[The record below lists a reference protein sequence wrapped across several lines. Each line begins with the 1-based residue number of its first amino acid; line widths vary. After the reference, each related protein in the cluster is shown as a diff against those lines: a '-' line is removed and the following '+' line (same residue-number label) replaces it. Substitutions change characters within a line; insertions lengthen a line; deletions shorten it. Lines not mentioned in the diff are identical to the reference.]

1 MDFLEAQNYLEKVRS
16 QKGIVLGLDT
26 MRHLM
31 AKLNNPQDKVKFIQ
45 VAGTNGK
52 GSTAAYLTSILS
64 EAGIKVGR
72 YTSPAVF
79 SSTEQ
84 YFACGSCISE
94 SEYAKGMTA
103 VAEAAARLD
112 GEIPT
117 AFEQETALAF
127 WYFAQ
132 KGCELAILE
141 AGLGGDMD
149 ATNIVTTTVCSII
162 TSISMDH
169 CRILGN
175 KLSEIAAHKA
185 GIIKPG
191 APVICIEQKED
202 AMEPIRKAA
211 KAADTPL
218 YEVHRDEVRQ
228 IFSDKRESIVFFREF
243 ENLHLKMLGSC
254 QPENAALAVQ
264 AASVLSRSYPIEK
277 KHIYDGIEKTRWGG
291 RFELHS
297 GSPDIILDGA
307 HNPDGIRRLRESV
320 NQMFGAVP
328 ICYVCG
334 VLADKD
340 YEKEIEILFGRASEV
355 LTVTPPS
362 PRAMKS
368 TDLKAAIK
376 NRKSN
381 GSSYFTGKSS
391 GCVRNPYNSCKG
403 KRVDETQRQ
412 TVNKQNRDEELWI
425 KKRLNRLYACFWKES
440 VKIQTERDC

>member
-94 SEYAKGMTA
+94 SEYAKGVTA
-103 VAEAAARLD
+103 VAEAAASLD
-112 GEIPT
+112 GETPT

-127 WYFAQ
+127 WYFAK

-175 KLSEIAAHKA
+175 KISEIAAHKA

-202 AMEPIRKAA
+202 AMEPIRAAA

-228 IFSDKRESIVFFREF
+228 IFSDKRKSIVFFREF

-340 YEKEIEILFGRASEV
+340 YEKEIEILFGRASNV
-355 LTVTPPS
+355 FTVTPPS

-376 NRKSN
+376 KRFSQLKVISFDSEDGIEKAMEAAVSQNNPVVVCGTLTILARVKEWM
-381 GSSYFTGKSS
+381 K
-391 GCVRNPYNSCKG
+391 RND
-403 KRVDETQRQ
+403 RM
-412 TVNKQNRDEELWI
+412 
-425 KKRLNRLYACFWKES
+425 
-440 VKIQTERDC
+440 

>member
-103 VAEAAARLD
+103 VAEAAASLD
-112 GEIPT
+112 GETPT

-127 WYFAQ
+127 WYFAK

-175 KLSEIAAHKA
+175 KISEIAAHKA

-191 APVICIEQKED
+191 APAICIEQKED
-202 AMEPIRKAA
+202 AMEPIRAAA

-340 YEKEIEILFGRASEV
+340 YEKEIEILFGSASNV
-355 LTVTPPS
+355 FTVTPPS

-376 NRKSN
+376 KRFSQLKVTSFDSEDGIEKAMEAAVSQN
-381 GSSYFTGKSS
+381 
-391 GCVRNPYNSCKG
+391 NPVVVCG
-403 KRVDETQRQ
+403 TLTILARVKEWMKC
-412 TVNKQNRDEELWI
+412 N
-425 KKRLNRLYACFWKES
+425 NRL
-440 VKIQTERDC
+440 

>member
-94 SEYAKGMTA
+94 SEYAKGVTA
-103 VAEAAARLD
+103 VAEAAASLD
-112 GEIPT
+112 GETPT

-127 WYFAQ
+127 WYVAK

-175 KLSEIAAHKA
+175 KISEIAAHKA

-291 RFELHS
+291 RFEIHS

-340 YEKEIEILFGRASEV
+340 YEKEIEILFGRASNV
-355 LTVTPPS
+355 FTVTPPS

-368 TDLKAAIK
+368 TDLKVAIK
-376 NRKSN
+376 ERFPQLKVTSFDSEDGIEKAMEAAVSQNNPVVVCGTLTILARVKEWM
-381 GSSYFTGKSS
+381 K
-391 GCVRNPYNSCKG
+391 RNDRP
-403 KRVDETQRQ
+403 
-412 TVNKQNRDEELWI
+412 
-425 KKRLNRLYACFWKES
+425 
-440 VKIQTERDC
+440 

>member
-45 VAGTNGK
+45 IAGTNGK

-103 VAEAAARLD
+103 VAEAAASLD
-112 GEIPT
+112 GETPT

-127 WYFAQ
+127 WYFAK

-175 KLSEIAAHKA
+175 KISEIAAHKA

-191 APVICIEQKED
+191 APIICIEQKED
-202 AMEPIRKAA
+202 AMEPIRAAA

-340 YEKEIEILFGRASEV
+340 YEKEIEILFGRASNV
-355 LTVTPPS
+355 FTVTPPS

-368 TDLKAAIK
+368 TDLKVAIK
-376 NRKSN
+376 ERFPQLKVTSFDSEDGIEKAMEAAVSQN
-381 GSSYFTGKSS
+381 
-391 GCVRNPYNSCKG
+391 NPVVVCG
-403 KRVDETQRQ
+403 TLTILARVKEWM
-412 TVNKQNRDEELWI
+412 K
-425 KKRLNRLYACFWKES
+425 LNDRM
-440 VKIQTERDC
+440 

>member
-94 SEYAKGMTA
+94 SEYAKGVTA
-103 VAEAAARLD
+103 VSEAAASLD
-112 GEIPT
+112 GETPT

-175 KLSEIAAHKA
+175 KISEIAAHKA

-202 AMEPIRKAA
+202 AMEPIRAAA

-340 YEKEIEILFGRASEV
+340 YEKEIEILFGRASNV
-355 LTVTPPS
+355 FTVTPPS

-368 TDLKAAIK
+368 TDLKVAIK
-376 NRKSN
+376 ERFPQLKVTSFDSEDGIEKAMEAAVSQNNPVVVCGTLTILARVKEWM
-381 GSSYFTGKSS
+381 K
-391 GCVRNPYNSCKG
+391 RND
-403 KRVDETQRQ
+403 RM
-412 TVNKQNRDEELWI
+412 
-425 KKRLNRLYACFWKES
+425 
-440 VKIQTERDC
+440 

>member
-31 AKLNNPQDKVKFIQ
+31 DKLNNPQDKVKFIQ

-94 SEYAKGMTA
+94 SEYAKGVTA
-103 VAEAAARLD
+103 VAEAAASLD
-112 GEIPT
+112 GETPT

-127 WYFAQ
+127 WYFAK

-175 KLSEIAAHKA
+175 KISEIAAHKA

-202 AMEPIRKAA
+202 AMEPIRAAA

-340 YEKEIEILFGRASEV
+340 YEKEIEILFGRASNV
-355 LTVTPPS
+355 FTVTPPS

-376 NRKSN
+376 KRFSQLKVTSFDSEDGIEKAMEAAVSQNNPVVVCGTLTILARVKEWM
-381 GSSYFTGKSS
+381 K
-391 GCVRNPYNSCKG
+391 RND
-403 KRVDETQRQ
+403 RM
-412 TVNKQNRDEELWI
+412 
-425 KKRLNRLYACFWKES
+425 
-440 VKIQTERDC
+440 

>member
-94 SEYAKGMTA
+94 SEYAKGVTA
-103 VAEAAARLD
+103 VAEAAASLD
-112 GEIPT
+112 GETPT

-127 WYFAQ
+127 WYFAK

-175 KLSEIAAHKA
+175 KISEIAAHKA

-202 AMEPIRKAA
+202 AMEPIRAAA

-340 YEKEIEILFGRASEV
+340 YEKEIEILFGRASNV
-355 LTVTPPS
+355 FTVTPPS

-376 NRKSN
+376 KRFLQLKVISFDSEDGIEKAMEAAVSQNNPVVVCGTLTILARVKEWMKRNNRM
-381 GSSYFTGKSS
+381 
-391 GCVRNPYNSCKG
+391 
-403 KRVDETQRQ
+403 
-412 TVNKQNRDEELWI
+412 
-425 KKRLNRLYACFWKES
+425 
-440 VKIQTERDC
+440 

>member
-79 SSTEQ
+79 SRTEQ
-84 YFACGSCISE
+84 YFACRSCISE
-94 SEYAKGMTA
+94 SEYAKGVTA
-103 VAEAAARLD
+103 VAEAAASLD
-112 GEIPT
+112 GETPT

-175 KLSEIAAHKA
+175 KISEIAAHKA

-202 AMEPIRKAA
+202 AMEPIRAAA
-211 KAADTPL
+211 KVADTPL

-340 YEKEIEILFGRASEV
+340 YEKEIEILFGRASNV
-355 LTVTPPS
+355 FTVTPPS

-376 NRKSN
+376 KRFSQLKVTSFDSEDGIEKAMEAAVSQNNPVVVCGTLTILARVKEWM
-381 GSSYFTGKSS
+381 K
-391 GCVRNPYNSCKG
+391 RND
-403 KRVDETQRQ
+403 RM
-412 TVNKQNRDEELWI
+412 
-425 KKRLNRLYACFWKES
+425 
-440 VKIQTERDC
+440 

>member
-94 SEYAKGMTA
+94 SEYAKGVTA
-103 VAEAAARLD
+103 VAEAAASLD
-112 GEIPT
+112 GETPT

-127 WYFAQ
+127 WYFAK

-175 KLSEIAAHKA
+175 KISEIAAHKA

-202 AMEPIRKAA
+202 AMEPIRAAA

-218 YEVHRDEVRQ
+218 YEVHRDEVCQ

-340 YEKEIEILFGRASEV
+340 YEKEIEILFGRASNV
-355 LTVTPPS
+355 FTVTPPS

-376 NRKSN
+376 KRFSQLKVISFDSEDGIEKAMEAAVSQNNPVVVCGTLTILARVKEWM
-381 GSSYFTGKSS
+381 K
-391 GCVRNPYNSCKG
+391 RND
-403 KRVDETQRQ
+403 RM
-412 TVNKQNRDEELWI
+412 
-425 KKRLNRLYACFWKES
+425 
-440 VKIQTERDC
+440 

>member
-103 VAEAAARLD
+103 VAEAAASLD
-112 GEIPT
+112 GETPT

-175 KLSEIAAHKA
+175 KISEIAAHKA

-202 AMEPIRKAA
+202 AMEPIRAAA

-340 YEKEIEILFGRASEV
+340 YEKEIEVLFGRASNV
-355 LTVTPPS
+355 FTVTPPS

-376 NRKSN
+376 KRFSQLKVTSFDSEDGIEKAMEAAVSQNNPVVVCGTLTILARVKEWM
-381 GSSYFTGKSS
+381 K
-391 GCVRNPYNSCKG
+391 RND
-403 KRVDETQRQ
+403 RM
-412 TVNKQNRDEELWI
+412 
-425 KKRLNRLYACFWKES
+425 
-440 VKIQTERDC
+440 

>member
-45 VAGTNGK
+45 IAGTNGK

-94 SEYAKGMTA
+94 SEYAQGMTA
-103 VAEAAARLD
+103 VAEAAASLD
-112 GEIPT
+112 GETPT

-127 WYFAQ
+127 WYFAK

-175 KLSEIAAHKA
+175 KISEIAAHKA

-191 APVICIEQKED
+191 APIICIEQKED
-202 AMEPIRKAA
+202 AMEPIRAAA

-254 QPENAALAVQ
+254 QPENAALSVQ

-340 YEKEIEILFGRASEV
+340 YEKEIEILFGRASNV
-355 LTVTPPS
+355 FTVTPPS

-376 NRKSN
+376 KRFSQLKVISFDSEDGIEKAMEAAVSQNNPVVVCGTLTILARVKEWMKSN
-381 GSSYFTGKSS
+381 D
-391 GCVRNPYNSCKG
+391 RM
-403 KRVDETQRQ
+403 
-412 TVNKQNRDEELWI
+412 
-425 KKRLNRLYACFWKES
+425 
-440 VKIQTERDC
+440 

>member
-103 VAEAAARLD
+103 VAEAAASLD
-112 GEIPT
+112 GETPT

-127 WYFAQ
+127 WYFAK

-175 KLSEIAAHKA
+175 KISEIAAHKA

-202 AMEPIRKAA
+202 AMEPIRAAA

-254 QPENAALAVQ
+254 QSENAALAVQ

-340 YEKEIEILFGRASEV
+340 YEKEIEILFGRASNV
-355 LTVTPPS
+355 FTVTPPS

-368 TDLKAAIK
+368 TDLKVAIK
-376 NRKSN
+376 ERFPQLKVTSFDSEDGIEKAMEAAVSQN
-381 GSSYFTGKSS
+381 
-391 GCVRNPYNSCKG
+391 NPVVVCG
-403 KRVDETQRQ
+403 TLTILARVKEWM
-412 TVNKQNRDEELWI
+412 NCN
-425 KKRLNRLYACFWKES
+425 NRL
-440 VKIQTERDC
+440 

>member
-103 VAEAAARLD
+103 VAEAAASLD
-112 GEIPT
+112 GETPT

-175 KLSEIAAHKA
+175 KISEIAAHKA

-202 AMEPIRKAA
+202 AMEPIRAAA

-254 QPENAALAVQ
+254 QSENAALAVQ

-340 YEKEIEILFGRASEV
+340 YEKEIEILFGRASNV
-355 LTVTPPS
+355 FTVTPPS

-368 TDLKAAIK
+368 TDLKVAIK
-376 NRKSN
+376 ERFPQLKVTSFDSEDGIEKAMEAAVSQN
-381 GSSYFTGKSS
+381 
-391 GCVRNPYNSCKG
+391 NPVVVCG
-403 KRVDETQRQ
+403 TLTILARVKEWM
-412 TVNKQNRDEELWI
+412 NCN
-425 KKRLNRLYACFWKES
+425 NRL
-440 VKIQTERDC
+440 

>member
-94 SEYAKGMTA
+94 SEYAKGVTA
-103 VAEAAARLD
+103 VAEAAASLG
-112 GEIPT
+112 GETPT

-127 WYFAQ
+127 WYFAK

-175 KLSEIAAHKA
+175 KISEIAAHKA

-202 AMEPIRKAA
+202 AMEPIRAAA

-340 YEKEIEILFGRASEV
+340 YEKEIEILFGRASNV
-355 LTVTPPS
+355 FTVTPPS

-376 NRKSN
+376 ERFPQLKVISFDSEDGIEKAMEAAVSQN
-381 GSSYFTGKSS
+381 
-391 GCVRNPYNSCKG
+391 NPVVVCG
-403 KRVDETQRQ
+403 TLTILARVKEWM
-412 TVNKQNRDEELWI
+412 NCN
-425 KKRLNRLYACFWKES
+425 NRL
-440 VKIQTERDC
+440 

>member
-84 YFACGSCISE
+84 YFACGGCISE

-103 VAEAAARLD
+103 VAEAAASLD
-112 GEIPT
+112 GETPT

-175 KLSEIAAHKA
+175 KISEIAAHKA

-202 AMEPIRKAA
+202 AMEPIRAAA

-340 YEKEIEILFGRASEV
+340 YEKEIEILFGRASNV
-355 LTVTPPS
+355 FTVTPPS

-376 NRKSN
+376 KRFSQLKVTSFDSEDGIEKAMEAAVSQNNPVVVCGTLTILARVKEWM
-381 GSSYFTGKSS
+381 K
-391 GCVRNPYNSCKG
+391 RND
-403 KRVDETQRQ
+403 RM
-412 TVNKQNRDEELWI
+412 
-425 KKRLNRLYACFWKES
+425 
-440 VKIQTERDC
+440 

>member
-94 SEYAKGMTA
+94 SEYAKGVTA
-103 VAEAAARLD
+103 VAEAAASLD
-112 GEIPT
+112 GETPT

-132 KGCELAILE
+132 KGCELVILE

-149 ATNIVTTTVCSII
+149 ATNIVTTTLCSII

-175 KLSEIAAHKA
+175 KISEIAAHKA

-202 AMEPIRKAA
+202 AMEPIRAAA

-340 YEKEIEILFGRASEV
+340 YEKEIEILFGRASNV
-355 LTVTPPS
+355 FTVTPPS

-376 NRKSN
+376 KRFSQLKVTSFDSEDGIEKAMEAAVSQNNPVVVCGTLTILARVKEWM
-381 GSSYFTGKSS
+381 K
-391 GCVRNPYNSCKG
+391 RND
-403 KRVDETQRQ
+403 RM
-412 TVNKQNRDEELWI
+412 
-425 KKRLNRLYACFWKES
+425 
-440 VKIQTERDC
+440 

>member
-94 SEYAKGMTA
+94 SEYAKGVTA
-103 VAEAAARLD
+103 VAEAAASLD

-117 AFEQETALAF
+117 AFEQETSLAF

-175 KLSEIAAHKA
+175 KISEIAAHKA

-202 AMEPIRKAA
+202 AMEPIRAAA

-277 KHIYDGIEKTRWGG
+277 KHIYEGIEKTRWGG

-340 YEKEIEILFGRASEV
+340 YEKEIEILFGRASNV
-355 LTVTPPS
+355 FTVTPPS

-376 NRKSN
+376 ERFPQLKVISFDSEDGIEKAMEAAVSQN
-381 GSSYFTGKSS
+381 
-391 GCVRNPYNSCKG
+391 NPVVVCG
-403 KRVDETQRQ
+403 TLTILARVKEWM
-412 TVNKQNRDEELWI
+412 NCN
-425 KKRLNRLYACFWKES
+425 NRL
-440 VKIQTERDC
+440 

>member
-31 AKLNNPQDKVKFIQ
+31 ANLNNPQDKVKFIQ

-103 VAEAAARLD
+103 VAEAAASLD
-112 GEIPT
+112 GETPT

-127 WYFAQ
+127 WYFAK

-175 KLSEIAAHKA
+175 KISEIAAHKA

-202 AMEPIRKAA
+202 AMEPIRAAA

-340 YEKEIEILFGRASEV
+340 YEKEIEILFGRASNV
-355 LTVTPPS
+355 FTVTPPS

-376 NRKSN
+376 ERFPQLKVTSFDSEDGIEKAMEAAVSQN
-381 GSSYFTGKSS
+381 
-391 GCVRNPYNSCKG
+391 NPVVVCG
-403 KRVDETQRQ
+403 TLTILARVKEWM
-412 TVNKQNRDEELWI
+412 NCN
-425 KKRLNRLYACFWKES
+425 NRL
-440 VKIQTERDC
+440 

>member
-103 VAEAAARLD
+103 VAEAAAGLD
-112 GEIPT
+112 GETPT

-127 WYFAQ
+127 WYFAK

-175 KLSEIAAHKA
+175 KISEIAAHKA

-191 APVICIEQKED
+191 APAICIEQKED
-202 AMEPIRKAA
+202 AMEPIRAAA

-320 NQMFGAVP
+320 NQMFGVVP

-340 YEKEIEILFGRASEV
+340 YEKEIEILFGRASNV
-355 LTVTPPS
+355 FTVTPPS

-376 NRKSN
+376 ERFPQLKVTSFDSEDGIEKAMEAAVSQN
-381 GSSYFTGKSS
+381 
-391 GCVRNPYNSCKG
+391 NPVVVCG
-403 KRVDETQRQ
+403 TLTILARVKEWM
-412 TVNKQNRDEELWI
+412 NCN
-425 KKRLNRLYACFWKES
+425 NRL
-440 VKIQTERDC
+440 

>member
-94 SEYAKGMTA
+94 SEYAKGVTA
-103 VAEAAARLD
+103 VAEAAASLD

-127 WYFAQ
+127 WYFAK

-175 KLSEIAAHKA
+175 KISEIAAHKA

-202 AMEPIRKAA
+202 AMEPIRAAA

-340 YEKEIEILFGRASEV
+340 YEKEIEILFGRASNV
-355 LTVTPPS
+355 FTVTPPS

-376 NRKSN
+376 ERFPQLKVISFDSEDGIEKAMEAAVSQN
-381 GSSYFTGKSS
+381 
-391 GCVRNPYNSCKG
+391 NPVVVCG
-403 KRVDETQRQ
+403 TLTILARVKEWM
-412 TVNKQNRDEELWI
+412 NCN
-425 KKRLNRLYACFWKES
+425 NRL
-440 VKIQTERDC
+440 

>member
-94 SEYAKGMTA
+94 SEYAKGVTA
-103 VAEAAARLD
+103 VAEAAASLD

-175 KLSEIAAHKA
+175 KISEIAAHKA

-191 APVICIEQKED
+191 APGICIEQKED
-202 AMEPIRKAA
+202 AMEPIRAAA

-277 KHIYDGIEKTRWGG
+277 KHIYEGIEKTRWGG

-340 YEKEIEILFGRASEV
+340 YEKEIEILFGRASNV
-355 LTVTPPS
+355 FTVTPPS

-376 NRKSN
+376 ERFPQLKVISFDSEDGIEKAMEAAVSQN
-381 GSSYFTGKSS
+381 
-391 GCVRNPYNSCKG
+391 NPVVVCG
-403 KRVDETQRQ
+403 TLTILARVKEWM
-412 TVNKQNRDEELWI
+412 NCN
-425 KKRLNRLYACFWKES
+425 NRL
-440 VKIQTERDC
+440 

>member
-94 SEYAKGMTA
+94 SEYAKGVTA
-103 VAEAAARLD
+103 VAEAAASLD
-112 GEIPT
+112 CETPT

-175 KLSEIAAHKA
+175 KISEIAAHKA

-202 AMEPIRKAA
+202 AMEPIRAAA

-340 YEKEIEILFGRASEV
+340 YEKEIEILFGSASNV
-355 LTVTPPS
+355 FTVTPPS

-376 NRKSN
+376 KRFSQLKVTSFDSEDGIEKAMEAAVSQNNPVVVCGTLTILARVKEWM
-381 GSSYFTGKSS
+381 K
-391 GCVRNPYNSCKG
+391 RND
-403 KRVDETQRQ
+403 RM
-412 TVNKQNRDEELWI
+412 
-425 KKRLNRLYACFWKES
+425 
-440 VKIQTERDC
+440 

>member
-94 SEYAKGMTA
+94 SEYAKGVTA
-103 VAEAAARLD
+103 VAEAAASLD
-112 GEIPT
+112 GETPT

-127 WYFAQ
+127 WYFAK

-149 ATNIVTTTVCSII
+149 ATNIVTTTLCSII

-175 KLSEIAAHKA
+175 KISEIAAHKA

-202 AMEPIRKAA
+202 AMEPIRAAA

-340 YEKEIEILFGRASEV
+340 YEKEIEILFGRASNV
-355 LTVTPPS
+355 FTVTPPS

-368 TDLKAAIK
+368 TDLKVAIK
-376 NRKSN
+376 ERFPQLKVTSFDSEDGIEKAMEAAVSQN
-381 GSSYFTGKSS
+381 
-391 GCVRNPYNSCKG
+391 NPVVVCG
-403 KRVDETQRQ
+403 TLTILARVKEWM
-412 TVNKQNRDEELWI
+412 NCN
-425 KKRLNRLYACFWKES
+425 NRL
-440 VKIQTERDC
+440 

>member
-94 SEYAKGMTA
+94 SEYAKGVTA
-103 VAEAAARLD
+103 VAEAAASLD
-112 GEIPT
+112 GETPT

-127 WYFAQ
+127 WYFAK

-175 KLSEIAAHKA
+175 KISEIAAHKA

-202 AMEPIRKAA
+202 AMEPIRAAA

-264 AASVLSRSYPIEK
+264 AASVLSSSYPIEK

-340 YEKEIEILFGRASEV
+340 YEKEIEILFGRASNV
-355 LTVTPPS
+355 FTVTPPS

-376 NRKSN
+376 KRFSQLKVTSFDSEDGIEKAMEAAVSQNN
-381 GSSYFTGKSS
+381 PVVVCG
-391 GCVRNPYNSCKG
+391 NPYNSCKG

-412 TVNKQNRDEELWI
+412 NVSK
-425 KKRLNRLYACFWKES
+425 
-440 VKIQTERDC
+440 

>member
-52 GSTAAYLTSILS
+52 GSTAAYLNSILS

-94 SEYAKGMTA
+94 SEYAKGVTA
-103 VAEAAARLD
+103 VAEAAASLD
-112 GEIPT
+112 GETPT

-175 KLSEIAAHKA
+175 KISEIAAHKA

-202 AMEPIRKAA
+202 AMEPIRAAA

-340 YEKEIEILFGRASEV
+340 YEKEIEILFGSASNV
-355 LTVTPPS
+355 FTVTPPS

-376 NRKSN
+376 KRFSQLKVTSFDSEDGIEKAMEAAVSQN
-381 GSSYFTGKSS
+381 
-391 GCVRNPYNSCKG
+391 NPVVVCG
-403 KRVDETQRQ
+403 TLTILARVKEWMKC
-412 TVNKQNRDEELWI
+412 N
-425 KKRLNRLYACFWKES
+425 NRL
-440 VKIQTERDC
+440 

>member
-45 VAGTNGK
+45 VAGTNGR

-94 SEYAKGMTA
+94 SEYAKGVTA
-103 VAEAAARLD
+103 VAEAAASLD

-175 KLSEIAAHKA
+175 KISEIAAHKA

-202 AMEPIRKAA
+202 AMEPIRAAA

-277 KHIYDGIEKTRWGG
+277 KHIYEGIEKTRWGG

-340 YEKEIEILFGRASEV
+340 YEKEIEILFGRASNV
-355 LTVTPPS
+355 FTVTPPS

-376 NRKSN
+376 ERFPQLKVISFDSEDGIEKAMEAAVSQN
-381 GSSYFTGKSS
+381 
-391 GCVRNPYNSCKG
+391 NPVVVCG
-403 KRVDETQRQ
+403 TLTILARVKEWM
-412 TVNKQNRDEELWI
+412 NCN
-425 KKRLNRLYACFWKES
+425 NRL
-440 VKIQTERDC
+440 

>member
-45 VAGTNGK
+45 IAGTNGK

-103 VAEAAARLD
+103 VAEAAASLD
-112 GEIPT
+112 GETPT
-117 AFEQETALAF
+117 AFEQETELAF
-127 WYFAQ
+127 WYFAK

-175 KLSEIAAHKA
+175 KISEIAAHKA

-202 AMEPIRKAA
+202 AMEPIRAAA

-340 YEKEIEILFGRASEV
+340 YEKEIEILFGRASNV
-355 LTVTPPS
+355 FTVTPPS

-376 NRKSN
+376 KRFSQLKVTSFDSEDGIEKAMEAAVSQNNPVVVCGTLTILARVKEWM
-381 GSSYFTGKSS
+381 K
-391 GCVRNPYNSCKG
+391 RND
-403 KRVDETQRQ
+403 RM
-412 TVNKQNRDEELWI
+412 
-425 KKRLNRLYACFWKES
+425 
-440 VKIQTERDC
+440 

>member
-94 SEYAKGMTA
+94 SEYAKGVTA
-103 VAEAAARLD
+103 VAEAAASLD
-112 GEIPT
+112 GETPT

-175 KLSEIAAHKA
+175 KISEIAAHKA

-202 AMEPIRKAA
+202 AMEPIRAAA

-277 KHIYDGIEKTRWGG
+277 KHIYEGIEKTRWGG

-340 YEKEIEILFGRASEV
+340 YEKEIEILFGSASNV
-355 LTVTPPS
+355 FTVTPPS

-376 NRKSN
+376 ERFPQLKVISFDSEDGIEKAMEAAVSQN
-381 GSSYFTGKSS
+381 
-391 GCVRNPYNSCKG
+391 NPVVVCG
-403 KRVDETQRQ
+403 TLTILARVKEWMKC
-412 TVNKQNRDEELWI
+412 N
-425 KKRLNRLYACFWKES
+425 NRL
-440 VKIQTERDC
+440 

>member
-45 VAGTNGK
+45 IAGTNGK

-94 SEYAKGMTA
+94 SEYAKGVTA
-103 VAEAAARLD
+103 VAEAAASLD

-175 KLSEIAAHKA
+175 KISEIAAHKA

-191 APVICIEQKED
+191 APIICIEQKED
-202 AMEPIRKAA
+202 AMEPIRAAA

-254 QPENAALAVQ
+254 QPENAALALQ
-264 AASVLSRSYPIEK
+264 AASVLSCSYPIEK
-277 KHIYDGIEKTRWGG
+277 KHIYDGIEKTRWSG

-340 YEKEIEILFGRASEV
+340 YEKEIEILFGRASNV
-355 LTVTPPS
+355 FTVTPPS

-376 NRKSN
+376 ERFPQLKVTSFDSEDGIEKAMEAAVSQN
-381 GSSYFTGKSS
+381 
-391 GCVRNPYNSCKG
+391 NPVVVCG
-403 KRVDETQRQ
+403 TLTILARVKEWM
-412 TVNKQNRDEELWI
+412 NCN
-425 KKRLNRLYACFWKES
+425 NRL
-440 VKIQTERDC
+440 

>member
-94 SEYAKGMTA
+94 SEYAKGVTA
-103 VAEAAARLD
+103 VAEAAASLD
-112 GEIPT
+112 GETPT

-127 WYFAQ
+127 WYFAK

-175 KLSEIAAHKA
+175 KISEIAAHKA

-202 AMEPIRKAA
+202 AMEPIRAAA

-243 ENLHLKMLGSC
+243 ENLHLKMLGTC
-254 QPENAALAVQ
+254 QPENAALALQ
-264 AASVLSRSYPIEK
+264 AASVLSCSYPIEK
-277 KHIYDGIEKTRWGG
+277 KHIYDGIEKTRWSG

-340 YEKEIEILFGRASEV
+340 YEKEIEILFGRASNV
-355 LTVTPPS
+355 FTVTPPS

-376 NRKSN
+376 DRFPQLKVIAFEGNDDIEKAMEAAISQN
-381 GSSYFTGKSS
+381 
-391 GCVRNPYNSCKG
+391 NPVVVCG
-403 KRVDETQRQ
+403 TLTILARVKEWM
-412 TVNKQNRDEELWI
+412 NCN
-425 KKRLNRLYACFWKES
+425 NRL
-440 VKIQTERDC
+440 

>member
-79 SSTEQ
+79 SRTEQ

-94 SEYAKGMTA
+94 SEYAKGVTA
-103 VAEAAARLD
+103 VAEAAASLD
-112 GEIPT
+112 GETPT

-127 WYFAQ
+127 WYFAK

-175 KLSEIAAHKA
+175 KISEIAAHKA

-202 AMEPIRKAA
+202 AMEPIRAAA

-264 AASVLSRSYPIEK
+264 AASVLSCSYPIEK

-291 RFELHS
+291 RFEFHS

-340 YEKEIEILFGRASEV
+340 YEKEIEILFGRASNV
-355 LTVTPPS
+355 FTVTPPS

-368 TDLKAAIK
+368 TDLKVAIK
-376 NRKSN
+376 ERFPQLKVTSFDSEDGIEKAMEAAVSQN
-381 GSSYFTGKSS
+381 
-391 GCVRNPYNSCKG
+391 NPVVVCG
-403 KRVDETQRQ
+403 TLTILARVKEWM
-412 TVNKQNRDEELWI
+412 NCN
-425 KKRLNRLYACFWKES
+425 NRL
-440 VKIQTERDC
+440 

>member
-94 SEYAKGMTA
+94 SEYAKGVTA
-103 VAEAAARLD
+103 VAEAAASLD
-112 GEIPT
+112 GETPT

-127 WYFAQ
+127 WYFAK

-175 KLSEIAAHKA
+175 KISEIAAHKA

-202 AMEPIRKAA
+202 AMEPIRAAA

-277 KHIYDGIEKTRWGG
+277 KHIYEGIEKTRWGG

-340 YEKEIEILFGRASEV
+340 YEKEIEILFGRASNV
-355 LTVTPPS
+355 FTVTPPS

-376 NRKSN
+376 ERFPQLKVISFDSEDGIEKAMEAAVSQN
-381 GSSYFTGKSS
+381 
-391 GCVRNPYNSCKG
+391 NPVVVCG
-403 KRVDETQRQ
+403 TLTILARVKEWM
-412 TVNKQNRDEELWI
+412 NCN
-425 KKRLNRLYACFWKES
+425 NRL
-440 VKIQTERDC
+440 

>member
-94 SEYAKGMTA
+94 SEYAKGVTA
-103 VAEAAARLD
+103 VAEAAASLD
-112 GEIPT
+112 GETPT

-175 KLSEIAAHKA
+175 KISEIAAHKA

-202 AMEPIRKAA
+202 AMEPIRAAA

-277 KHIYDGIEKTRWGG
+277 KHIYEGIEKTRWGG

-340 YEKEIEILFGRASEV
+340 YEKEIEILFGRASNV
-355 LTVTPPS
+355 FTVTPPS

-376 NRKSN
+376 KRFLQLKVTSFDSEDGIEKAMEAAVSQNNPVVVCGTLTILARVKEWMKRNNRM
-381 GSSYFTGKSS
+381 
-391 GCVRNPYNSCKG
+391 
-403 KRVDETQRQ
+403 
-412 TVNKQNRDEELWI
+412 
-425 KKRLNRLYACFWKES
+425 
-440 VKIQTERDC
+440 

>member
-31 AKLNNPQDKVKFIQ
+31 VKLNNPQDKVKFIQ

-103 VAEAAARLD
+103 VAEAAACLD
-112 GEIPT
+112 GETPT

-175 KLSEIAAHKA
+175 KISEIAAHKA

-202 AMEPIRKAA
+202 AMEPIRAAA

-277 KHIYDGIEKTRWGG
+277 KHIYEGIEKTRWGG

-340 YEKEIEILFGRASEV
+340 YEKEIEILFGRASNV
-355 LTVTPPS
+355 FTVTPPS

-376 NRKSN
+376 ERFPQLKVISFDSEDGIEKAMEAAVSQN
-381 GSSYFTGKSS
+381 
-391 GCVRNPYNSCKG
+391 NPVVVCG
-403 KRVDETQRQ
+403 TLTILARVKEWM
-412 TVNKQNRDEELWI
+412 NCN
-425 KKRLNRLYACFWKES
+425 NRL
-440 VKIQTERDC
+440 

>member
-103 VAEAAARLD
+103 VAEAAASLD
-112 GEIPT
+112 GETPT

-127 WYFAQ
+127 WYFAK

-149 ATNIVTTTVCSII
+149 ATNIVTTTVCSVI

-175 KLSEIAAHKA
+175 KISEIAAHKA

-202 AMEPIRKAA
+202 AMEPIRAAA

-340 YEKEIEILFGRASEV
+340 YEKEIEILFGRASNV
-355 LTVTPPS
+355 FTVTPPS

-376 NRKSN
+376 ERFPQLKVTSFDSEDGIEKAMEAAVSQN
-381 GSSYFTGKSS
+381 
-391 GCVRNPYNSCKG
+391 NPVVVCG
-403 KRVDETQRQ
+403 TLTILARVKEWM
-412 TVNKQNRDEELWI
+412 NCN
-425 KKRLNRLYACFWKES
+425 NRL
-440 VKIQTERDC
+440 

>member
-103 VAEAAARLD
+103 VAEAAASLD
-112 GEIPT
+112 GETPT

-127 WYFAQ
+127 WYFAK

-175 KLSEIAAHKA
+175 KISEIAAHKA

-202 AMEPIRKAA
+202 AMEPIRAAA

-291 RFELHS
+291 RFELYS

-340 YEKEIEILFGRASEV
+340 YEKEIEILFGRASNV
-355 LTVTPPS
+355 FTVTPPS

-376 NRKSN
+376 KRFSQLKVISFDSEDGIEKAMEAAVSQN
-381 GSSYFTGKSS
+381 
-391 GCVRNPYNSCKG
+391 NPVVVCG
-403 KRVDETQRQ
+403 TLTILARVKEWM
-412 TVNKQNRDEELWI
+412 NCN
-425 KKRLNRLYACFWKES
+425 NRL
-440 VKIQTERDC
+440 

>member
-103 VAEAAARLD
+103 VAEAAASLD
-112 GEIPT
+112 GETPT

-127 WYFAQ
+127 WYFAK

-175 KLSEIAAHKA
+175 KISEIAAHKA

-191 APVICIEQKED
+191 APIICIEQKED
-202 AMEPIRKAA
+202 AMEPIRAAA

-340 YEKEIEILFGRASEV
+340 YEKEIEILFGRASNV
-355 LTVTPPS
+355 FTVTPPS

-376 NRKSN
+376 KRFLQLKVTSFDSEDGIEKAMEAAVSQNNPVVVCGTLTILARVKEWMKRNNRM
-381 GSSYFTGKSS
+381 
-391 GCVRNPYNSCKG
+391 
-403 KRVDETQRQ
+403 
-412 TVNKQNRDEELWI
+412 
-425 KKRLNRLYACFWKES
+425 
-440 VKIQTERDC
+440 

>member
-45 VAGTNGK
+45 IAGTNGK

-103 VAEAAARLD
+103 VAEAAASLD
-112 GEIPT
+112 GETPT

-127 WYFAQ
+127 WYFAK

-175 KLSEIAAHKA
+175 KISEIAAHKA

-202 AMEPIRKAA
+202 AMEPIRAAA

-340 YEKEIEILFGRASEV
+340 YEKEIEILFGRASNV
-355 LTVTPPS
+355 FTVTPPS

-376 NRKSN
+376 DRFPQLKVTSFDSEDGIEKAMEAAVSQN
-381 GSSYFTGKSS
+381 
-391 GCVRNPYNSCKG
+391 NPVVVCG
-403 KRVDETQRQ
+403 TLTILARVKEWM
-412 TVNKQNRDEELWI
+412 NCN
-425 KKRLNRLYACFWKES
+425 NRL
-440 VKIQTERDC
+440 

>member
-103 VAEAAARLD
+103 VAEAAASLD
-112 GEIPT
+112 GETPT

-127 WYFAQ
+127 WYFAK

-175 KLSEIAAHKA
+175 KISEIAAHKA

-202 AMEPIRKAA
+202 AMEPIRAAA

-340 YEKEIEILFGRASEV
+340 YEKEIEILFGHASNV
-355 LTVTPPS
+355 FTVTPPS

-376 NRKSN
+376 KRFSQLKVISFDSEDGIEKAMEAAVSQN
-381 GSSYFTGKSS
+381 
-391 GCVRNPYNSCKG
+391 NPVVVCG
-403 KRVDETQRQ
+403 TLTILARVKEWM
-412 TVNKQNRDEELWI
+412 NCN
-425 KKRLNRLYACFWKES
+425 NRL
-440 VKIQTERDC
+440 

>member
-45 VAGTNGK
+45 IAGTNGK

-94 SEYAKGMTA
+94 SEYAQGMTA
-103 VAEAAARLD
+103 VAEAAASLD
-112 GEIPT
+112 GETPT

-127 WYFAQ
+127 WYFAK

-175 KLSEIAAHKA
+175 KISEIAAHKA

-202 AMEPIRKAA
+202 AMEPIRAAA

-340 YEKEIEILFGRASEV
+340 YEKEIEILFGRASNV
-355 LTVTPPS
+355 FTVTPPS

-376 NRKSN
+376 KRFSQLKVTSFDSEDGIEKAMEAAVSQN
-381 GSSYFTGKSS
+381 
-391 GCVRNPYNSCKG
+391 NPVVVCG
-403 KRVDETQRQ
+403 TLTILARVKEWMKC
-412 TVNKQNRDEELWI
+412 N
-425 KKRLNRLYACFWKES
+425 KRL
-440 VKIQTERDC
+440 